1 MKYALQL
8 LRQSGTASLF
18 RCWNQQGQQIEVAV
32 RHSTLEMN
40 RSIGENWRSY
50 TNDEL
55 LSEIKLQ
62 IGIDPVSTDLIV
74 KHLNESH
81 NEKAVQTVAALIQW
95 LPANLQA
102 PIQTIANRRLLE
114 VQGLTA
120 DELCA

>member
-1 MKYALQL
+1 MRHALLL

-18 RCWNQQGQQIEVAV
+18 RCWNQQGQQLEVVV
-32 RHSTLEMN
+32 RHETLEMN
-40 RSIGENWRSY
+40 RRVGDNWRSY

-62 IGIDPVSTDLIV
+62 LGIDPVSTDLIM

-81 NEKAVQTVAALIQW
+81 SERTIQTIAALIQW
-95 LPANLQA
+95 LPANQQP
-102 PIQTIANRRLLE
+102 PIQAVANRLLLE
-114 VQGLTA
+114 AQGLTE